1 MFLLVGCRW
10 AAPKLCASMWW
21 LLFICVINVKTFEA
35 LASNSSGP
43 VYDSE
48 YLIYMY
54 LFIKILNLFII
65 IFGCQCKLL
74 SHHVT
79 ASA

>member
-48 YLIYMY
+48 YLIYM
-54 LFIKILNLFII
+54 
-65 IFGCQCKLL
+65 
-74 SHHVT
+74 
-79 ASA
+79 